1 MSGEKGKAEDRGK
14 VERVRLVGKVEVY
27 LDGRKVAESK
37 NALNY
42 CIPVNLAF
50 LAADQPMNQQYPGY
64 PVKVVGLYGTDGAL
78 KKTLPRY
85 SIGDTTE
92 TAADGTYYFAVV
104 TFMDT
109 SADSYTFNKLML
121 YSLPYGWPD
130 DPSNYMV
137 VAKAE
142 LASAVTKQ
150 SAQMMTVRWKIG
162 IKYAMRIGAVAVD
175 YTLAKMIKVSLEE
188 GTGMVQPSDVELYDA
203 NQAKIKSLPISSKS
217 WANDTANMQFV
228 TTLILYDTS
237 TDTYSAYYVE
247 RPGFFHIAL
256 PSPIQKTT
264 DPLMIQVT
272 LGFGYDFSDS
282 TTGIRSTY
290 G

>member
-1 MSGEKGKAEDRGK
+1 MGREKGKEENGGK
-14 VERVRLVGKVEVY
+14 TERVELVGKVEVY
-27 LDGRKVAESK
+27 LDGKKVAESK
-37 NALNY
+37 NALNF

-64 PVKVVGLYGTDGAL
+64 PVKVVGLYGADNAL
-78 KKTLPRY
+78 VKTLPRY
-85 SIGDTTE
+85 SVGDTTE
-92 TAADGTYYFAVV
+92 TRADGTYYFAVV

-109 SADSYTFNKLML
+109 SADSYTFQKLML

-150 SAQMMTVRWKIG
+150 SAQTLTVQWKIG

-175 YTLAKMIKVSLEE
+175 YNLAQMIKVSLEV
-188 GTGMVQPSDVELYDA
+188 GTGQVQPTDVELYDA
-203 NQAKIKSLPISSKS
+203 NQAKIKSLPIASKS
-217 WANDTANMQFV
+217 WANDAANMQYV
-228 TTLILYDTS
+228 TTLIIYDTS

-247 RPGFFHIAL
+247 RPNFFHIAL
-256 PSPIQKTT
+256 PSPIQKTA
-264 DPLMIQVT
+264 DPLMMQVT
-272 LGFGYDFSDS
+272 LGFGYDFSDG

-290 G
+290 S